1 MLPTMTSRQR
11 TAIHVALVAALVLL
25 TTSFAPREAEADPL
39 LDVGKG
45 DVSVQADKLEVDVA
59 TGSAVLTGQVV
70 LSKGDMNVRCPRVE
84 LKFDTSPHL
93 NWAKGSGGVV
103 ADVRG
108 VHGEAPGGRA
118 RPEEAGARASR
129 RREAVS
135 RPGLDPGGQGDHRA
149 RERQGDRHAGE
160 GLDPRPEAVS
170 DEPSLARV
178 AAIESRAIRVARGDK
193 MILRG
198 VSIRGDAGEVVGVL
212 GPSGAGQIDA
222 LSRARR

>member
-1 MLPTMTSRQR
+1 MTSRTR

-25 TTSFAPREAEADPL
+25 STSFAPREAEAEPL

-45 DVSVQADKLEVDVA
+45 DVSVQAEKLEVDVA

-108 VHGEAPGGRA
+108 VHGEAPEVELDMKKQVLELRGGVKL
-118 RPEEAGARASR
+118 SR
-129 RREAVS
+129 
-135 RPGLDPGGQGDHRA
+135 GQGWIQADKA
-149 RERQGDRHAGE
+149 TIE
-160 GLDPRPEAVS
+160 
-170 DEPSLARV
+170 LANGKV
-178 AAIESRAIRVARGDK
+178 TATQVKG
-193 MILRG
+193 
-198 VSIRGDAGEVVGVL
+198 SIPV
-212 GPSGAGQIDA
+212 PKP
-222 LSRARR
+222 

>member
-1 MLPTMTSRQR
+1 MLQLMKPRTR

-25 TTSFAPREAEADPL
+25 TTSFAPREAEAEPL

-45 DVSVQADKLEVDVA
+45 DVSVQAEKLEVDVA

-108 VHGEAPGGRA
+108 VHGEAPEVELDLKKQVLELRGGVKL
-118 RPEEAGARASR
+118 SR
-129 RREAVS
+129 
-135 RPGLDPGGQGDHRA
+135 GQGWIQADKA
-149 RERQGDRHAGE
+149 TIE
-160 GLDPRPEAVS
+160 
-170 DEPSLARV
+170 LASGKV
-178 AAIESRAIRVARGDK
+178 TATQVKG
-193 MILRG
+193 
-198 VSIRGDAGEVVGVL
+198 SIPV
-212 GPSGAGQIDA
+212 PKP
-222 LSRARR
+222 